1 MTEEK
6 RVKQEC
12 LRHKDG
18 EGRNLTNFTSTSW
31 VTFKNAAVIR
41 NDQLYENLKDSLDGK
56 PYGSS
61 VISSTRIRTTWSV

>member
-12 LRHKDG
+12 LCHKDG
-18 EGRNLTNFTSTSW
+18 VGGNLTNFTSTSW

-41 NDQLYENLKDSLDGK
+41 KDQIYEKLKDSLDGK
-56 PYGSS
+56 PYGSYH
-61 VISSTRIRTTWSV
+61 RQCYQ